1 MSSLTGAYENAF
13 KMAEQAHTAE
23 KSLEWD
29 DAKFYFATAA
39 EAFMQIMAEEI
50 DAAKIT
56 VLRGEISELLKVHPR
71 ALLLPLWAAGPV
83 CHTASN
89 HSSNNLH
96 ALCTA

>member
-39 EAFMQIMAEEI
+39 EAFLQIMAEEI
-50 DAAKIT
+50 DAAKIK

-71 ALLLPLWAAGPV
+71 ALLLPLWAAA
-83 CHTASN
+83 CLSYCEQ
-89 HSSNNLH
+89 SLEQ
-96 ALCTA
+96 